1 MNVRVGDI
9 ARRALPLVDLTN
21 LNDDCTQ
28 EDVGRLCRQAITPH
42 GNVAA
47 VCVWSRFVKYA
58 KEKMERSS
66 VRVAT
71 VVNFAHG
78 GEDINVVV
86 EETKKALEDGADEID
101 LVQPYNALING
112 NHSIVREMTREIRS
126 LAKQKC
132 LKVILET
139 GKLNNPKLIHE
150 AAVIALEE
158 GADFVKTST
167 GKVDVNAT
175 PEAAEIMLKAIKE
188 INSGGLKISGGIK
201 TTDDLRPYFSL
212 IDSIMGEKWVGQD
225 TVRIGASSLL
235 DNLINELQC

>member
-1 MNVRVGDI
+1 MDDETKNI

-21 LNDDCTQ
+21 LNDECN
-28 EDVGRLCRQAITPH
+28 EDDVRRLCEQAITPH

-47 VCVWSRFVKYA
+47 VCVWARFVKCA
-58 KEKMERSS
+58 KQETKNSS
-66 VRVAT
+66 VKIAT
-71 VVNFAHG
+71 VVNFPHG
-78 GEDINVVV
+78 GEDVNDVIR
-86 EETKKALEDGADEID
+86 ETSDALQNGADEID

-112 NHSIVREMTREIRS
+112 NQSVVREMIGEI
-126 LAKQKC
+126 KKVTQKKC

-139 GKLNNPKLIHE
+139 GKLNSPNLIHD

-175 PEAAEIMLKAIKE
+175 PEAAEIMLNEIKK
-188 INSGGLKISGGIK
+188 IKRGGIKISGGIK
-201 TTDDLRPYFSL
+201 NTHDLRPYFNL
-212 IDSIMGEKWVGQD
+212 IDNTMGEKWVSQD

-235 DNLINELQC
+235 NNLIDELT